1 LKAPL
6 AARRFVA
13 HVFTPLDV
21 RRVVGRRRGG
31 ERQRVRRDASDDYS
45 RASRGSKGA
54 MRLLAGIFVH
64 SRSTRPSTLSVVVVM
79 AADDFAAVFG
89 RKF

>member
-31 ERQRVRRDASDDYS
+31 ERRDASDDYS